1 VKNIEDDKPVSDH
14 TETRAI
20 PTMPVTGTHT
30 PGPWQLWH
38 DDEGAFVLRSP
49 DDEKVICKRDLG
61 LPDRDEGIANAHLIA
76 AAPTLLD
83 ALTLCAHVFREFPE
97 EFNPE
102 TWAHVRHTALTVI
115 DEAIAKAEGRPC

>member
-1 VKNIEDDKPVSDH
+1 MEKDKPVSID
-14 TETRAI
+14 TETRAL
-20 PTMPVTGTHT
+20 PTVPVTGTHT

-76 AAPTLLD
+76 AAPDLLE
-83 ALTLCAHVFREFPE
+83 ALRAMSPDTEQAR
-97 EFNPE
+97 
-102 TWAHVRHTALTVI
+102 A
-115 DEAIAKAEGRPC
+115 AIAKAEGRP